1 MNIAIPSND
10 LIHISGNFYQA
21 DKLVIFTA
29 EQNKITDEE
38 CFDTKTCSE
47 KQSILDCLKD
57 HAVKVVIQKN
67 ADKETE
73 QLLGSL
79 QIELYITNETLITN
93 IITDYIREQNL
104 KESNYCCC
112 P

>member
-10 LIHISGNFYQA
+10 LIHLADNFYQA
-21 DKLVIFTA
+21 DKLVIFTT
-29 EQNKITDEE
+29 EKNKITDEE
-38 CFDTKTCSE
+38 CFDIKSCSE

-67 ADKETE
+67 TDTEME
-73 QLLGSL
+73 QLLSSL
-79 QIELYITNETLITN
+79 QIELFITNETLITN
-93 IITDYIREQNL
+93 IITDYIKEQNL